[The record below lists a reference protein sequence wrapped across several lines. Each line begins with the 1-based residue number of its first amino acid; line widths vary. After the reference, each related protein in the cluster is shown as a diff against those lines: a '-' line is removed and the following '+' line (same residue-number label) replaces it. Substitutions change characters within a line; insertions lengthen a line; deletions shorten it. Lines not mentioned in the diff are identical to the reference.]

1 MKKVDEISRWQ
12 GDNKVQK
19 VVNDKCSI
27 QNCWW
32 ILVDVKKLLKSMYW
46 KIVDEKILIAISL
59 WQVVELK

>member
-1 MKKVDEISRWQ
+1 MKKVDEISWWQ

-32 ILVDVKKLLKSMYW
+32 ILVDVKKLLKSIYW
-46 KIVDEKILIAISL
+46 KTVDEKILRAIIL
-59 WQVVELK
+59 WKVVELK